1 MGIKTKSL
9 IEVQC
14 DLCGASET
22 VEAERPSA
30 RLDQLGYR
38 RVKMVID
45 AIDPEYTGALAWT
58 SPIQIFCKTCLKKA
72 RTTLGL
78 PNAEDAADAELERM
92 KKQIGS

>member
-14 DLCGASET
+14 DLCGTSET

-30 RLDQLGYR
+30 RLDQKGYR
-38 RVKMVID
+38 RVKLVIEP
-45 AIDPEYTGALAWT
+45 IDPEYTAALAWT
-58 SPIQIFCKTCLKKA
+58 SPAQVFCQACLKKT

-78 PNAEDAADAELERM
+78 PNAEDAAEAELERM
-92 KKQIGS
+92 KKQMGS